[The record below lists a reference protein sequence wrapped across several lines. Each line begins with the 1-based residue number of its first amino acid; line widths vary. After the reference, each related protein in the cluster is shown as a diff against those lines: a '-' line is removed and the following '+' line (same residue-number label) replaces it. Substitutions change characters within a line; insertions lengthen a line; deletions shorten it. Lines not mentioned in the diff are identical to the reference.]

1 MKTLFEP
8 FMMGGHMLRNRIAMA
23 PMTRARNP
31 DGVPNALNALY
42 YSQRAAAGLLITEGT
57 PISDTA
63 EGFLSIPGLYRA
75 DQVAGWR
82 KVTDAVHDADSV
94 IFTQLWHVGRV
105 SHVSNQPGGVAPVS
119 STARI
124 ARNSQAWGL
133 TENGMPG
140 AVDVSKPRA
149 LSTDE
154 VRGVIADFAQAAAN
168 AVAAGF
174 DGVELHGANGYL
186 IEQFLN
192 PTVNDRTDA
201 YRGDTLE
208 GRTRF
213 VLEAIDAVIARI
225 GAEKTAIRLSPYGG
239 LFDMQPYPEIED
251 TYLFL
256 ADVFRKRGLA
266 YVHLMDQK
274 SRGSVAIPPE
284 FFGKFRARYN
294 GVLIL
299 AGGMTRD
306 RAERLIDEGLIDI
319 AAFGEPFIAN
329 PDLVERLENN
339 WPLAPADRALH
350 YGGGAHGYTD
360 YPIHSEESIV
370 A

>member
-1 MKTLFEP
+1 MDRLFQP
-8 FMMGGHMLRNRIAMA
+8 FRMAGHTLRNRIAMA
-23 PMTRARNP
+23 PMTRARTP
-31 DGVPNALNALY
+31 DGVPDDLTALY
-42 YSQRAAAGLLITEGT
+42 YAQRATAGLLVTEGT
-57 PISDTA
+57 PISATA
-63 EGFLSIPGLYRA
+63 EGFLCIPGLYRA
-75 DQVAGWR
+75 EQVAGWR
-82 KVTDAVHDADSV
+82 KVTDAVHGAGGV

-124 ARNSQAWGL
+124 ARDSQAWGM
-133 TENGMPG
+133 TEDGVPG
-140 AVDVSKPRA
+140 AVDVSRPRA

-168 AVAAGF
+168 ALAAGF

-201 YRGDTLE
+201 YRGDTLQ

-213 VLEAIDAVIARI
+213 VLDAIDAVIARI
-225 GAEKTAIRLSPYGG
+225 GAERTAIRLSPYGG

-256 ADVFRKRGLA
+256 ADEFSRRGLA

-274 SRGSVAIPPE
+274 SRGSVAIPPD
-284 FFGKFRARYN
+284 FLGRFRARYT

-306 RAERLIDEGLIDI
+306 RAATLTAEGLIDI

-329 PDLVERLENN
+329 PDLVARLEQG
-339 WPLAPADRALH
+339 WPLRSADRGLH
-350 YGGGAHGYTD
+350 YGGGARGYTD
-360 YPIHSEESIV
+360 YPTYQQES